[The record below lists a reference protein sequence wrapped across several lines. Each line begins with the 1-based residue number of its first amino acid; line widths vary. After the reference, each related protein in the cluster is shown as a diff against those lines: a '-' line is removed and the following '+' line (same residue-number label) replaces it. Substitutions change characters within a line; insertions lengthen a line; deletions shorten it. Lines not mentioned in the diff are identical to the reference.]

1 MDTKIR
7 PMKAAAWMERAW
19 PEGGQA
25 FTDFAASVTNHGVLD
40 PKTRALILLAATSL
54 QRCPHCVDHH
64 LETLKTLGA
73 SDAEIAE
80 AMMLGSVAAA
90 GANMAWAA
98 EIFHKRLFHRADPS
112 ASSPQPP
119 SDRVGTQG

>member
-1 MDTKIR
+1 MLELRVGVKLQITMPNTAR
-7 PMKAAAWMERAW
+7 PMKSAAWMEKAW
-19 PEGGQA
+19 PEGGRA
-25 FTDFAASVTNHGVLD
+25 FSEFAASVDGRGALD
-40 PKTRALILLAATSL
+40 PKTRALILLVATSL

-73 SDAEIAE
+73 TNSEIAE

-98 EIFHKRLFHRADPS
+98 ELFHKHLFH
-112 ASSPQPP
+112 
-119 SDRVGTQG
+119 